1 MGAWL
6 LSSFALAVN
15 ATSNAWIPGLISAL
29 WRVQAACALYRL
41 IGALYRFLKHLK
53 VSCVDDKLAPF
64 HNGNLLCGSLHP
76 FGSADT
82 FAQLVPILLA
92 SLFNSAI
99 KGYTFVMTHETIGS
113 DDIGSDSDNESDS
126 ENYIDNDVLTLSE
139 HVQPWTP
146 HCSQR
151 PAYKRKQF
159 VCDILT

>member
-82 FAQLVPILLA
+82 FAQLVPMLLA
-92 SLFNSAI
+92 SLFILNHG
-99 KGYTFVMTHETIGS
+99 KGL
-113 DDIGSDSDNESDS
+113 DIS
-126 ENYIDNDVLTLSE
+126 YI
-139 HVQPWTP
+139 P
-146 HCSQR
+146 
-151 PAYKRKQF
+151 F
-159 VCDILT
+159 